1 LDYSFTLTIQNRQKT
16 ESKLFELISKFRA
29 NMDKPINYI
38 AMIEKYNAKVPDEA
52 KVAYAQQKQRE
63 LHQDF
68 IKSGDKEVKEFLGKF
83 CSKNTKYRT
92 NAATIIKNQ
101 LNQKDD
107 YINQVTKKIDGICK
121 EVKSGKSYAEAL
133 IGLEK
138 SDYQKLNLG
147 IMSLISAENPK
158 SKAAKSYKSIVENS
172 HNHSKAV
179 REFLLKDP
187 SARKGLFASI
197 REAFPLKALFEGEE
211 NMILGDVSADKQVL
225 SDVFGVASFE
235 ELEQKLTIRDVPPPP
250 SIVYRVV
257 GKEDIPVAEISSRPD
272 GIGYGGTWKLEMK
285 VHPEFGKKLKESNTK
300 LNS

>member
-1 LDYSFTLTIQNRQKT
+1 MGLENYKENKGFSTDVYAKVKVNGKSVLDEVSLKKELTANLLNGTSNRIQDIMVRGAASDEDLKIYEDLNTKIEALMGLT
-16 ESKLFELISKFRA
+16 DKASKDEKKKLSEQR
-29 NMDKPINYI
+29 D

-197 REAFPLKALFEGEE
+197 REAFPLKALF
-211 NMILGDVSADKQVL
+211 
-225 SDVFGVASFE
+225 
-235 ELEQKLTIRDVPPPP
+235 
-250 SIVYRVV
+250 
-257 GKEDIPVAEISSRPD
+257 
-272 GIGYGGTWKLEMK
+272 
-285 VHPEFGKKLKESNTK
+285 
-300 LNS
+300 